1 MLTLRKQ
8 KDEKDKTWMLR
19 KPIKKSNSTNRLI
32 DQMMLFA
39 FICTGIICIGLNA
52 IVLSMLIRLI
62 LRSI

>member
-1 MLTLRKQ
+1 MVTLRKQ

-32 DQMMLFA
+32 DQMICFA
-39 FICTGIICIGLNA
+39 FICAGIMSICINA
-52 IVLSMLIRLI
+52 IVLSMLVRLI

>member
-1 MLTLRKQ
+1 MVTLRKQ

-32 DQMMLFA
+32 DQMIWFA
-39 FICTGIICIGLNA
+39 FICAGIMSICINA
-52 IVLSMLIRLI
+52 IVLSMLLRLI

>member
-1 MLTLRKQ
+1 MITLRKQ

-32 DQMMLFA
+32 DQIVCFV
-39 FICTGIICIGLNA
+39 FICAGIISICINA
-52 IVLSMLIRLI
+52 IVLSMLVRLI

>member
-19 KPIKKSNSTNRLI
+19 KPIKKSNSTSRLI

-39 FICTGIICIGLNA
+39 FICTGIMCIGAYIIILA
-52 IVLSMLIRLI
+52 IPI
-62 LRSI
+62 L

>member
-1 MLTLRKQ
+1 MPTLRKQ

-19 KPIKKSNSTNRLI
+19 KPTKKSNSTSRLI
-32 DQMMLFA
+32 DQMMLFV
-39 FICTGIICIGLNA
+39 FICTGIMCIGLNA